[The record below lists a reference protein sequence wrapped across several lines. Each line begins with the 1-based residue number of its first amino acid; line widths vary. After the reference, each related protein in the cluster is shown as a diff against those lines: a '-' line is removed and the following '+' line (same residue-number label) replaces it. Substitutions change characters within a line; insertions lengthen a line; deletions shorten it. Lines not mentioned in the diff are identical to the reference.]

1 MEPNLKWDALTLK
14 AKSALAIKDSLTAAT
29 TYKMLETAPEHNI
42 VAEALYY
49 RAYQLYGEKQ
59 FEASNELIGKIAQL
73 GSASGIWNV
82 KALLLLAK
90 NYYALEDSFQAVFVL
105 ESIIENFDAYPN
117 QIEEAKSLLELY
129 TVNEKSEADED

>member
-1 MEPNLKWDALTLK
+1 M
-14 AKSALAIKDSLTAAT
+14 
-29 TYKMLETAPEHNI
+29 
-42 VAEALYY
+42 
-49 RAYQLYGEKQ
+49 YGEKQ